1 MKARGV
7 LAGLALALAGLLPA
21 GCVSGGGTDIGNALV
36 QGQVRDQGAPVS
48 GAEVIL
54 MPVGYNPVM
63 DSASG
68 QARTV
73 FTDAYGEFRF
83 TGTAF
88 GAFTL
93 EVLHPTESRMDWIR
107 PAHVLAAGE
116 TLTVA
121 SDLAAART
129 LTVRLPGDA
138 PEDAYAFLPGSDVY
152 ARREGAGET
161 LRLPHVPPESLATI
175 AIGSL
180 SGPSAISYYPVAAG
194 PADTA
199 VDLRGVPP
207 SAP

>member
-7 LAGLALALAGLLPA
+7 LARLALALSALPPA

-36 QGQVRDQGAPVS
+36 QGQVMDQGAPVS

-54 MPVGYNPVM
+54 MPVGYDPVM

-68 QARTV
+68 QAREV
-73 FTDAYGEFRF
+73 FTDAHGEFRF
-83 TGTAF
+83 SGTAF

-93 EVLHPTESRMDWIR
+93 EVLHPTASRMDWIR
-107 PAHVLAAGE
+107 PAKVLAAGE

-129 LTVRLPGDA
+129 LTVYLPADA
-138 PEDAYAFLPGSDVY
+138 PSDAYAFLPGSDVY
-152 ARREGAGET
+152 ARRPGDGET
-161 LRLPHVPPESLATI
+161 LRLPHVPAESLATI

-180 SGPSAISYYPVAAG
+180 SAPSAVRYYPAAAG

-199 VDLRGVPP
+199 VDLRGIAP